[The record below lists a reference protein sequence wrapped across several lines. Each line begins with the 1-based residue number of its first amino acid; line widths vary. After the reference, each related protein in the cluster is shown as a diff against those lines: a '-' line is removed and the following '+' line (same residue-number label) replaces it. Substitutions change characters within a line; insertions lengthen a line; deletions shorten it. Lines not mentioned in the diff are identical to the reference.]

1 MILYVGGTARGT
13 LPAIVDPAD
22 GITPVTPSALTA
34 LVIRGGVDTVD
45 SVTITAVGG
54 GRVGVYK
61 WAYTPAEA
69 FEGEMISIVFTITIG
84 GLPYYVN
91 VDIQVAATISLA
103 LSDPDTL
110 KKFATIDT
118 GESDAVGGSVADL
131 SKDGATVRY
140 IGRLNWVNE

>member
-13 LPAIVDPAD
+13 LPAIVDPTD
-22 GITPVTPSALTA
+22 GITPVTPSDLTA
-34 LVIRGGVDTVD
+34 LVIREGVNTAD

-54 GRVGVYK
+54 GRVGVYR
-61 WAYTPAEA
+61 WSYTPAEA
-69 FEGEMISIVFTITIG
+69 FEGEMISIVFTITIAG
-84 GLPYYVN
+84 SPYYCTI
-91 VDIQVAATISLA
+91 DIQVAATIALA

-140 IGRLNWVNE
+140 IGRLNWVSE